1 MKGYIFNTPFYT
13 KTDWHSG
20 KMILSRNGQTKG
32 FGKANT
38 IKFNRRVT
46 AMVAMHSAAGVK
58 GTTSYR
64 GKKIGRNAFELMDN
78 AQMNQSFGGED
89 AKARDREIKLH
100 ATEKK
105 IAHLA
110 PMVSGGSFHTMQ
122 QLSGASMGMNDKEYY
137 E

>member
-38 IKFNRRVT
+38 IKFDRRVT
-46 AMVAMHSAAGVK
+46 AMIAMHSVAGVK

-78 AQMNQSFGGED
+78 AQMKQSFGGAD
-89 AKARDREIKLH
+89 ARAREREIKLH
-100 ATEKK
+100 ATETK
-105 IAHLA
+105 IAHLG
-110 PMVSGGSFHTMQ
+110 PMVTGGSFRNMQ
-122 QLSGASMGMNDKEYY
+122 ELSSGYRGMNDQEYF